1 MNDTDRIQKCLF
13 IFLCYNFTKNIDPN
27 SFVGYVFASILK
39 TKKDNSSRDKYMI
52 YPHTRQKGE
61 KTKKEKQWN
70 FADHS
75 KGGNEECDTDPCE
88 ECDERPRKKNEN
100 LSSQYPLNMNRRHPE
115 ITGDQRMKNGG
126 GEKKRRWGEE
136 VMDMERER
144 KYVHQYVHHH
154 QKKVEEQNT
163 VVQQSPKLNVERN
176 DTSDAANV
184 AKELSSNRFLVQL
197 WHENN
202 SDNITTSVNYRRFVD
217 KIEEEDE
224 DNLSVSDE
232 DSEDEHKKEQAPE
245 TEITHSASD
254 NSVHDSK
261 LDKKKVYQKSAKMNS
276 TSNNIAN
283 GSRTRQHSKSHH
295 HNRSHNSR
303 RPLPEDD
310 MGEGPASMIIMSQHH
325 MMSNNGGD
333 EDNNRIDS
341 HDEQQLYSLQS
352 HYGQNNMNNP
362 SHKQDNERSRHHRH
376 GGHKHRSNS
385 HAHGERKHMSRRN
398 QSSDNNI
405 SDPEKNLLIAANNT
419 NNNQIDNNDD
429 SNYKPNNNGV
439 FSSKSIKQSNRHS
452 SNANNNSLL
461 QTQYQHPP
469 SHLINKSSK
478 PTTMAELNAKRSKYQ
493 LRYIGGQMIGFVL
506 VTSATC
512 HNYVTTNYPRYSLFY
527 LVIFFGISFS

>member
-1 MNDTDRIQKCLF
+1 MN
-13 IFLCYNFTKNIDPN
+13 YPN
-27 SFVGYVFASILK
+27 
-39 TKKDNSSRDKYMI
+39 
-52 YPHTRQKGE
+52 TRQKGE

-70 FADHS
+70 FTDHS
-75 KGGNEECDTDPCE
+75 KGGNEECDTNPCE
-88 ECDERPRKKNEN
+88 ECDERPRKKNGN
-100 LSSQYPLNMNRRHPE
+100 LNRHYPLNMNRRHPE

-144 KYVHQYVHHH
+144 KYNHQYVHHH

-163 VVQQSPKLNVERN
+163 VVQQSPKLNVEKH

-224 DNLSVSDE
+224 DNLSLSDE
-232 DSEDEHKKEQAPE
+232 DSEEEGKKEHAPE
-245 TEITHSASD
+245 TEITHSASE
-254 NSVHDSK
+254 NSANESK
-261 LDKKKVYQKSAKMNS
+261 LDKKKICRKSAKMNS
-276 TSNNIAN
+276 NSNNIAN
-283 GSRTRQHSKSHH
+283 GSRPRQHTKSHH

-310 MGEGPASMIIMSQHH
+310 MGEGPTSMIIMSQHH
-325 MMSNNGGD
+325 MISNNDGD
-333 EDNNRIDS
+333 EENSRMDPQY
-341 HDEQQLYSLQS
+341 DEQQLYSLQS
-352 HYGQNNMNNP
+352 YTQNTK
-362 SHKQDNERSRHHRH
+362 HDNERSRHHRH

-385 HAHGERKHMSRRN
+385 HAHGERKHVSRKN

-405 SDPEKNLLIAANNT
+405 SDPEKNLLIASNNT
-419 NNNQIDNNDD
+419 NSNPNDNNDD
-429 SNYKPNNNGV
+429 INYKPHNNGV
-439 FSSKSIKQSNRHS
+439 FSSSQLKQAKRNLNN

-461 QTQYQHPP
+461 HTQYQHPP
-469 SHLINKSSK
+469 SHVINKSSK

-493 LRYIGGQMIGFVL
+493 LIYIGGQMIVW
-506 VTSATC
+506 
-512 HNYVTTNYPRYSLFY
+512 YW
-527 LVIFFGISFS
+527 